1 MYYNHFQELSPNSLY
16 FSLNQG
22 SLPVDQ
28 TKDNKM
34 TSEIVLESFSNP
46 THTWKTMNDP
56 VMGGKSHS
64 SFYIDENQKGILDG
78 EVVDVPFL
86 HAPGFIT
93 VRGNGNY
100 PDVSSCTSLV
110 LKAKTNETYGGYRIS
125 FGNRHVRGNRYA
137 RGYKANF
144 HIQPYN
150 ESIVGSTTSL
160 EEEND
165 DSVNNNNSN
174 STKSLDDGIME
185 EINIPFSNF
194 TVRWSDLTGDPIVSC
209 QENPNFCPDPKTLRN
224 MKTISIWGEGV
235 AGNIHLEIDSIK
247 AIGCSDTNSYM
258 LGLMKD
264 RSNNGVSS
272 RYDAGLIGFLGF
284 VSSFGII
291 FGGVYLIV
299 KKVVLSKRRGYANPN
314 ENADNSF

>member
-1 MYYNHFQELSPNSLY
+1 
-16 FSLNQG
+16 
-22 SLPVDQ
+22 
-28 TKDNKM
+28 M
-34 TSEIVLESFSNP
+34 TSSSEIILESFSNP

-64 SFYIDENQKGILDG
+64 SFHIDKNDGKGVFDG

-93 VRGNGNY
+93 VRGNGKY

-110 LKAKTNETYGGYRIS
+110 LKARTNETYDGYRIS

-137 RGYKANF
+137 RGYKADF
-144 HIQPYN
+144 HIQPSSTSSSDEN
-150 ESIVGSTTSL
+150 GKESTTTTSSSS

-165 DSVNNNNSN
+165 DNVNNSN
-174 STKSLDDGIME
+174 YNSTHKFNDDAMK
-185 EINIPFSNF
+185 EINIPLSNF

-209 QENPNFCPDPKTLRN
+209 QENPDFCPDPKTLRN

-247 AIGCSDTNSYM
+247 AIGCSNATIDKDSFMQDSSSSYNST
-258 LGLMKD
+258 
-264 RSNNGVSS
+264 
-272 RYDAGLIGFLGF
+272 GLIGLVF
-284 VSSFGII
+284 VSFGII
-291 FGGVYLIV
+291 LGGVYFLG
-299 KKVVLSKRRGYANPN
+299 KYTVLSKRRGGYSIPN
-314 ENADNSF
+314 ENMDDTCKRQLEVRGE